1 MALTATAPPSVRDE
15 ILQVVPRA
23 LITQGSVNQTNI
35 TYRVMKLS
43 QKTSVNQTNITYR
56 VMKLSQKTKGRF

>member
-43 QKTSVNQTNITYR
+43 QKT
-56 VMKLSQKTKGRF
+56 KGRF